1 MAKKATP
8 ATTDYVNHVVAQAV
22 NPIEER
28 VAKLEGTSRP
38 DLGTPSEGVIETM
51 TPSKAVYESYTPSCV
66 YRKNEEATGLT
77 EPTEDNPDGIMTVDE
92 YLFQVYPDLPRW
104 LTKTPDE
111 HLKMVTDIY
120 HDKAIGQLCVEEV
133 GRIMTNYLPS
143 IQPQI
148 KNLICAEAQ
157 LYIKETKVDTKIVV
171 KELMLIDD
179 RIKKLAERDNDIKS
193 RLEDLENQRKEFKTD
208 YDKVIR
214 LTQFESRHTGL
225 FVKGNRW
232 LSVWFIA
239 LAIFLLIAFNIIG
252 AYQIL
257 SQQEQIGH
265 QKAQIEHLL
274 RESQNQTPL
283 KRR

>member
-1 MAKKATP
+1 MAKKTIP

-28 VAKLEGTSRP
+28 VAKLEETSRP
-38 DLGTPSEGVIETM
+38 ESGTPSEGVTETM

-77 EPTEDNPDGIMTVDE
+77 EPTEDNSEGIMSIDE

-120 HDKAIGQLCVEEV
+120 RDKAIGQLCVEEV
-133 GRIMTNYLPS
+133 GRIMANYLPS

-179 RIKKLAERDNDIKS
+179 RIKKLAERDNDFKS
-193 RLEDLENQRKEFKTD
+193 RLKDLENQRKEFKTD

-239 LAIFLLIAFNIIG
+239 LTIFLLIAFNIIG

-265 QKAQIEHLL
+265 QKSQIEHLQ
-274 RESQNQTPL
+274 RTSQNQTPL

>member
-1 MAKKATP
+1 MAKKTIP

-28 VAKLEGTSRP
+28 VAKLEETSRP
-38 DLGTPSEGVIETM
+38 ESGTPSEGVIETM
-51 TPSKAVYESYTPSCV
+51 TPSKAAYESYTPSCV

-77 EPTEDNPDGIMTVDE
+77 EPTEEDPEGIMPVEE

-111 HLKMVTDIY
+111 HMKMVTDIY
-120 HDKAIGQLCVEEV
+120 RDKAIGQLCVEEV
-133 GRIMTNYLPS
+133 GRIMANYLPS

-157 LYIKETKVDTKIVV
+157 LYIKETKVDTKIVA

-265 QKAQIEHLL
+265 QKAQIELL
-274 RESQNQTPL
+274 QSPATH
-283 KRR
+283 

>member
-1 MAKKATP
+1 MAKKTTP

-28 VAKLEGTSRP
+28 VSRLEETSRP
-38 DLGTPSEGVIETM
+38 ESGTPSEGVIETM
-51 TPSKAVYESYTPSCV
+51 TPSCV
-66 YRKNEEATGLT
+66 YQKNEGATVLT
-77 EPTEDNPDGIMTVDE
+77 EPTEDNPDGIMAVEE

-120 HDKAIGQLCVEEV
+120 RDKAIGQLCVEEV
-133 GRIMTNYLPS
+133 GRIMANYLPS
-143 IQPQI
+143 VQPQI
-148 KNLICAEAQ
+148 KNLISAEAQ

-171 KELMLIDD
+171 NELILIDD
-179 RIKKLAERDNDIKS
+179 RIKKLAERDNDFKS

-239 LAIFLLIAFNIIG
+239 LAIFMLIAFNIIG

-265 QKAQIEHLL
+265 QKAQIEHLQSPATHQPPL
-274 RESQNQTPL
+274 R
-283 KRR
+283 KGR